1 MMTPAAAPSAP
12 DLPTSAEQLLGRLN
26 ALGIAAVTHHHPPV
40 FTVEESQAL
49 RGSLPGIHC
58 KNLLLR
64 DRKHRLWLL
73 VCREDCALNLKSL
86 RDPLGAAASLSF
98 ATPEILF
105 EVLGVTPGSVTPFG
119 LINDK
124 DHRVTPVIDAA
135 LLTYSQTYF
144 HPLRN
149 DMSTAIA
156 PQGLLD
162 FIRACGHHAVGLDLD
177 ILPPQKVDIS
187 ALPS

>member
-1 MMTPAAAPSAP
+1 MMTPVAAPPVP
-12 DLPTSAEQLLGRLN
+12 DLPTSAEQLLGRLSD
-26 ALGIAAVTHHHPPV
+26 LGIAAATHHHPPV

-49 RGSLPGIHC
+49 RGSLPGVHC

-156 PQGLLD
+156 PRGLLD

-187 ALPS
+187 AFPS

>member
-1 MMTPAAAPSAP
+1 MSPSAAPTMSP
-12 DLPTSAEQLLGRLN
+12 LPTSAEQLLARLGT
-26 ALGIAAVTHHHPPV
+26 LGIAAVTHHHPPV

-49 RGSLPGIHC
+49 RGSLPGVHC

-73 VCREDCALNLKSL
+73 VCREDCTLNLKSL
-86 RDPLGAAASLSF
+86 RDPLGASASLSF

-105 EVLGVTPGSVTPFG
+105 DVLGVTPGSVTPFG

-124 DHRVTPVIDAA
+124 DHQVTPVIDAA
-135 LLTYSQTYF
+135 LLTYPQTYF

-156 PQGLLD
+156 PRGLLD
-162 FIRACGHHAVGLDLD
+162 FIKACGHHAVGLDLD
-177 ILPPQKVDIS
+177 VLPPQKVDIS
-187 ALPS
+187 LFSS